1 MSRKENFFIKN
12 FRSTVGKAINDFKMI
27 DNGDRILVGFS
38 GGKDSV
44 TLFDILYKRRKYV
57 KIDYE
62 LIPVLVYNEEYEG
75 LDEINSFFKKN
86 YNTEII
92 IKNLNIKELILSGKF
107 KENPCYVCSKI
118 RRKILFDTARELNC
132 NKLALGH
139 NMDDINETLLMNII
153 FSGTISSMKPKQE
166 LFKGK
171 LTIIRPLAYLTEEQI
186 KKYVKQNNL
195 PVLNK
200 VCSYKG
206 KSKQREVIKNFI
218 NSLYKS
224 NKKIKKNI
232 FSSLRNVNLCYV
244 LGYHYSENIK
254 NT

>member
-1 MSRKENFFIKN
+1 M
-12 FRSTVGKAINDFKMI
+12 
-27 DNGDRILVGFS
+27 
-38 GGKDSV
+38 
-44 TLFDILYKRRKYV
+44 
-57 KIDYE
+57 
-62 LIPVLVYNEEYEG
+62 
-75 LDEINSFFKKN
+75 
-86 YNTEII
+86 
-92 IKNLNIKELILSGKF
+92 
-107 KENPCYVCSKI
+107 
-118 RRKILFDTARELNC
+118 RRKILFDTARELDC

-186 KKYVKQNNL
+186 KKYIKQNNL
-195 PVLNK
+195 PVLDK
-200 VCSYKG
+200 ICSYKG
-206 KSKQREVIKNFI
+206 KSMQREIIKNFI

-244 LGYHYSENIK
+244 LGYYYSDNIK
-254 NT
+254 NS